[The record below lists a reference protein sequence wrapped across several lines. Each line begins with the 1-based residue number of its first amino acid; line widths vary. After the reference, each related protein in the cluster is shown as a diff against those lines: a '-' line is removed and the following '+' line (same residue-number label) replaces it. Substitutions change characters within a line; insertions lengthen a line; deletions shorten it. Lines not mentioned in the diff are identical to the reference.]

1 MPGAPEPAGQSYN
14 SPHFDSFFFE
24 ELLMRITNFR
34 RLALLLLVAVNVS
47 AIAQPTEAIGD
58 RPRVG
63 LVLGGGGARGA
74 AHIGV
79 LRELERRRIPI
90 DAIAGTSMGA
100 IVGGLYASGMTADEL
115 EALVK
120 SIDWADAF
128 IDDPQRQDL
137 SYRRKQDDAAY
148 PANLELGLAGG
159 EVLIP
164 KGLIQGQKLQ
174 LILREE
180 LLHVSNVTDFDD
192 LPIPFRAVASDIATG
207 EPYVMSRGDL
217 ALATR
222 ASMSAP
228 GVFSPVVV
236 DGRTLVD
243 GGLVGNVPVDVI
255 RDMDVDVV
263 IAVDV
268 EFPLYKPEELQ
279 SALAITEQMLTIL
292 IRKET
297 LRQLAG
303 LSEDDI
309 LIRPELGEYASTNF
323 DDIVDVIGPGEA
335 AAAEAAGKLAE
346 LSLSDADYRSLIAG
360 RPSVASM
367 PETIDF
373 VRVIDDGPLSSEV
386 LAARLKTK
394 PGDPVDT
401 RLLAADLERLY
412 SLQYYQH
419 VGYQLIEE
427 DGETGVEFQTVAKSW
442 GPNFLKFGLS
452 LEDDFEG
459 STAFNVAARLTAT
472 GLNSLG
478 AEWRNDVQ
486 LGTNPR
492 FDSELY
498 QPLGFDARYFV
509 APRVK
514 VEQNNFNGF
523 SGVDTVARYRVSEFE
538 AGLDVGRTLGNWGEF
553 RLGVFRGYGDATVK
567 VGDPMLPNLDFQQGG
582 VLARFGVDT
591 LDAAQI
597 PKSGTRINIE
607 WLMSET
613 AIGADN
619 DFETLHVAA
628 DKVWSWGNNDKNTIN
643 FGLEYSTTF
652 DSPNQVQ
659 DYFTLGGFL
668 RLSGMGRGEIS
679 GPHIA
684 LTRLVYYRELGVDK
698 GMFDM
703 PFYVGGSLESGNA
716 WQSRSDM
723 SFDAT
728 IFNGSIFAGV
738 DTYLGQ
744 LFLGAGF
751 SEDGDSSFYLFF
763 GNPRPLKR

>member
-1 MPGAPEPAGQSYN
+1 MRTLIFRL
-14 SPHFDSFFFE
+14 SP
-24 ELLMRITNFR
+24 
-34 RLALLLLVAVNVS
+34 LLLLMATNIN
-47 AIAQPTEAIGD
+47 AIAQPAEDVSD

-115 EALVK
+115 EALVI

-128 IDDPQRQDL
+128 VDNPRRQDL

-148 PANLELGLAGG
+148 PANLELGLTDG
-159 EVLIP
+159 EVLVP

-180 LLHVSNVTDFDD
+180 LLHVSHVTNFDD

-207 EPYVMSRGDL
+207 EPYVMSSGDL

-255 RDMDVDVV
+255 QDMGVDII
-263 IAVDV
+263 IAIDV

-297 LRQLAG
+297 MRQLSG
-303 LSEDDI
+303 LNEGDV
-309 LIRPELGEYASTNF
+309 LIRPKLGEYASTNF

-335 AAAEAAGKLAE
+335 AAAEAAGKLAG
-346 LSLSDADYRSLIAG
+346 LSLSDSDYRSFIAG
-360 RPSVASM
+360 RRGVSPM

-373 VRVIDDGPLSSEV
+373 VRVIDDGPLSSDV
-386 LAARLKTK
+386 LAVRLKTK
-394 PGDPVDT
+394 AGDPVDT
-401 RLLAADLERLY
+401 DLLAADLDRLY
-412 SLQYYQH
+412 GLHYYQH
-419 VGYQLIEE
+419 VGYRLIEE
-427 DGETGVEFQTVAKSW
+427 DGKTGVEFQTVSKSW

-472 GLNSLG
+472 GLNRLG

-492 FDSELY
+492 FDSEFY

-538 AGLDVGRTLGNWGEF
+538 GGLDLGRTLG
-553 RLGVFRGYGDATVK
+553 L
-567 VGDPMLPNLDFQQGG
+567 
-582 VLARFGVDT
+582 
-591 LDAAQI
+591 
-597 PKSGTRINIE
+597 
-607 WLMSET
+607 
-613 AIGADN
+613 
-619 DFETLHVAA
+619 
-628 DKVWSWGNNDKNTIN
+628 
-643 FGLEYSTTF
+643 
-652 DSPNQVQ
+652 
-659 DYFTLGGFL
+659 
-668 RLSGMGRGEIS
+668 
-679 GPHIA
+679 
-684 LTRLVYYRELGVDK
+684 
-698 GMFDM
+698 
-703 PFYVGGSLESGNA
+703 
-716 WQSRSDM
+716 
-723 SFDAT
+723 
-728 IFNGSIFAGV
+728 
-738 DTYLGQ
+738 
-744 LFLGAGF
+744 
-751 SEDGDSSFYLFF
+751 
-763 GNPRPLKR
+763 